1 MKSNNS
7 KTFKTNCD
15 NRKTEK
21 DINKKQNKT
30 FMPNLREGT
39 ISSFLACLG
48 GLFLFVCCVLGC
60 AQKENRYYDNYD
72 LDELSADVSVN
83 DNQMEGELST
93 DLSDEEMNN
102 DMENNDLDAES
113 LWEDDET
120 MKENELSTEE
130 GSVEVEDYYGGAYE
144 GMKSEITNPKK
155 IDTESDE
162 ALKIKAT
169 RYIDQ
174 GKFKEAKT
182 IIEQLESKGGKSK
195 IIAEELLNAL
205 NNKINN

>member
-1 MKSNNS
+1 MKINNS
-7 KTFKTNCD
+7 TTFKTNCD
-15 NRKTEK
+15 NRKTEEESP
-21 DINKKQNKT
+21 KKQNKT
-30 FMPNLREGT
+30 FMHNLREGT
-39 ISSFLACLG
+39 KSSFLACLG
-48 GLFLFVCCVLGC
+48 GLLLFVCCVLGC
-60 AQKENRYYDNYD
+60 AQKEKRYYDNYAIG
-72 LDELSADVSVN
+72 EPSADLSVN
-83 DNQMEGELST
+83 DNQMEDESST
-93 DLSDEEMNN
+93 DLSDD
-102 DMENNDLDAES
+102 DMENYDLDAEP

-120 MKENELSTEE
+120 MKENEQSTEE

-162 ALKIKAT
+162 ALKMKAT

-205 NNKINN
+205 NKKINN